1 MSLPLRIALRY
12 LFSRKSHNAIN
23 VISAVSVASVAVATA
38 AMVIVLSV
46 FNGFAQ
52 LSERQLGKLDPPLA
66 VAPAQGK
73 VFAGGDSL
81 CKVLDALPEV
91 GTASGVLSEQAFAVA
106 RECQMPVILKGIG
119 EGYIDASHLDDII
132 IDGSPSVTTLPRG
145 WYGAVFSPGA
155 AMGLNTRPQ
164 SPWTVTVYEPRRLGR
179 YNPANPASSFR
190 ADTVACMGVFSVE
203 QQEYD
208 RDLILLPLSAVRDLL
223 DYTSG
228 ELSQIA
234 LWPAPG
240 VTVAEMHAAVRRA
253 LDASSTTAPL
263 RLLDRMEQQPDLF
276 RMIAVEKWIT
286 FAMLAF
292 ILVIASFNIV
302 STLSMMVLEK
312 EPNMGVLRA
321 MGATPGFISRIFGAQ
336 GWLITLAGGAAGI
349 LAGSLLVLGQSHF
362 GWVRL
367 QTSDPTL
374 LMIDAYPVVLRLSDL
389 LTVSLLLL
397 AASLLIALIGMRLTK
412 AKLMP

>member
-1 MSLPLRIALRY
+1 MRIALRY

-46 FNGFAQ
+46 FNGFAS

-73 VFAGGDSL
+73 VFAAGDSL

-91 GTASGVLSEQAFAVA
+91 GTASGVLTEQAFAVTH
-106 RECQMPVILKGIG
+106 ECQMPVILKGIDYD
-119 EGYIDASHLDDII
+119 YIDASHLDDII
-132 IDGSPSVTTLPRG
+132 IDGHAVISPLPG
-145 WYGAVFSPGA
+145 EWSGAIFSPGA
-155 AMGLNTRPQ
+155 AIGLNTRPE
-164 SPWTVTVYEPRRLGR
+164 SPWPVNVYLPRRLGR
-179 YNPANPASSFR
+179 YNPANPAASFY
-190 ADTVACMGVFSVE
+190 ADTLACMGVFSVE

-208 RDLILLPLSAVRDLL
+208 RNLILVRLCMVQALL
-223 DYTSG
+223 DYTDD

-240 VTVAEMHAAVRRA
+240 VTVAEMHSAVRRA
-253 LDASSTTAPL
+253 LDASPSTAPL
-263 RLLDRMEQQPDLF
+263 RLLDRMGQQPDLF
-276 RMIAVEKWIT
+276 RMMAVEKWIT

-312 EPNMGVLRA
+312 EPNMAVLRA
-321 MGATPGFISRIFGAQ
+321 MGATPAFISRIFGAQ
-336 GWLITLAGGAAGI
+336 GALITLAGGLAGI
-349 LAGSLLVLGQSHF
+349 LAGSLLVLGQSRF

-374 LMIDAYPVVLRLSDL
+374 LMVDAYPVVLRLSDL
-389 LTVSLLLL
+389 LTVTLFLL
-397 AASLLIALIGMRLTK
+397 AASLLIALIGRRLK
-412 AKLMP
+412 VKG

>member
-1 MSLPLRIALRY
+1 MRIALRY

-46 FNGFAQ
+46 FNGFAS

-73 VFAGGDSL
+73 VFAAGDSL

-91 GTASGVLSEQAFAVA
+91 GTASGVLTEQAFAVTP
-106 RECQMPVILKGIG
+106 ECQMPVILKGIDYD
-119 EGYIDASHLDDII
+119 YIDASHLDDII
-132 IDGSPSVTTLPRG
+132 IDGHAVIFPLPG
-145 WYGAVFSPGA
+145 EWSGAIFSPGA
-155 AMGLNTRPQ
+155 AIGLNTRPE
-164 SPWTVTVYEPRRLGR
+164 SPWPVNVYLPRRLGR
-179 YNPANPASSFR
+179 YNPANPAASFY
-190 ADTVACMGVFSVE
+190 ADTLACMGVFSVE

-208 RDLILLPLSAVRDLL
+208 RNLILVRLCMVQALL
-223 DYTSG
+223 DYTDD

-240 VTVAEMHAAVRRA
+240 VTVAEMHSAVRRA
-253 LDASSTTAPL
+253 LDASPSTAPL
-263 RLLDRMEQQPDLF
+263 RLLYRMEQQPDLF

-312 EPNMGVLRA
+312 EPNMAVLRA
-321 MGATPGFISRIFGAQ
+321 MGATPAFISRIFGAQ
-336 GWLITLAGGAAGI
+336 GALITLAGGLAGI
-349 LAGSLLVLGQSHF
+349 LAGSLLVLGQSRF

-367 QTSDPTL
+367 QTSDPAL
-374 LMIDAYPVVLRLSDL
+374 LMVDAYPVVLRLSDL
-389 LTVSLLLL
+389 LTVTLFLL
-397 AASLLIALIGMRLTK
+397 AASLLIALIGRRLK
-412 AKLMP
+412 VKG

>member
-1 MSLPLRIALRY
+1 MRIALRY

-46 FNGFAQ
+46 FNGFAS

-91 GTASGVLSEQAFAVA
+91 GTASGVLTEQAFAVA
-106 RECQMPVILKGIG
+106 RECQMPVTLKGI
-119 EGYIDASHLDDII
+119 EASYIDASHLDDII
-132 IDGSPSVTTLPRG
+132 IDGHAVINYLPG
-145 WYGAVFSPGA
+145 DWYGAIFSPGA
-155 AMGLNTRPQ
+155 AMGLNTRPE
-164 SPWTVTVYEPRRLGR
+164 SPWTVTIYEPRRLGR
-179 YNPANPASSFR
+179 YNPANPAASFY

-208 RDLILLPLSAVRDLL
+208 RNLILTRLSVVRSLL
-223 DYTSG
+223 DYTDD

-240 VTVAEMHAAVRRA
+240 VTVAEMHSAVRRA
-253 LDASSTTAPL
+253 LDASPSTAPL

-312 EPNMGVLRA
+312 EPNMAVLRA

-336 GWLITLAGGAAGI
+336 GALITLAGGLAGI

-374 LMIDAYPVVLRLSDL
+374 LMVDAYPVVLRLSDL
-389 LTVSLLLL
+389 LTVTIFLL
-397 AASLLIALIGMRLTK
+397 AASLLIALIGKRLK
-412 AKLMP
+412 VRG